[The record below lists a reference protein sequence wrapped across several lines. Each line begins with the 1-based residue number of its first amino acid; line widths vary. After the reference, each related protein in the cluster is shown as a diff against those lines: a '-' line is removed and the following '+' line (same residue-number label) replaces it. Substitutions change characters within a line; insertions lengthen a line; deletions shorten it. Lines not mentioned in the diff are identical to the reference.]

1 MRILFLIAVG
11 VVAWLLWKL
20 YFRALLAQGRPGQ
33 LKIALVGLG
42 LLFLVLALTGRA
54 PAIFVAIG
62 ALMTQV
68 MRFAPLLIRFAPSL
82 RQWLGN
88 GTLPGGGPFGGAGG
102 PFGNPSGGSGKATG
116 RVSQVRTRTLLMRLD
131 QDSGEMSGTVLAGP
145 FEGRELGA
153 MTDDELGA
161 LHERCRHD
169 DTEALRL
176 LEAWLVRERGDAWR
190 FDEGAGGEGGPGGP
204 DGRGGGAG
212 AGAGRGGEGPAIGE
226 HEAREILGV
235 GDDATREDIVAAHR
249 SLMGRLHPDKGGSNW
264 LAARV
269 NEAKRVLVDALG

>member
-1 MRILFLIAVG
+1 MRFLFLLAVG

-20 YFRALLAQGRPGQ
+20 YFKSLLVQGRQGQ

-62 ALMTQV
+62 ALMTQI

-88 GTLPGGGPFGGAGG
+88 GSLPGGGPFGGGAGAKG
-102 PFGNPSGGSGKATG
+102 AGSG

-131 QDSGEMSGTVLAGP
+131 QDSGEMSGTVLAGD
-145 FEGRELGA
+145 FEGRELA
-153 MTDDELGA
+153 DMSDDELGR
-161 LHERCRHD
+161 LHEWCRHED
-169 DTEALRL
+169 SDALRL
-176 LEAWLVRERGDAWR
+176 LEAWLVRERGEAWGSSG
-190 FDEGAGGEGGPGGP
+190 DDGIGSGASG
-204 DGRGGGAG
+204 DGAG
-212 AGAGRGGEGPAIGE
+212 AGPGWGSHGEIGE
-226 HEAREILGV
+226 LEAREILGV
-235 GDDATREDIVAAHR
+235 GEGATREEVVAAHR
-249 SLMGRLHPDKGGSNW
+249 SLMGKLHPDKGGSDW

-269 NEAKRVLVDALG
+269 NEARRVLLGST